1 MNDHQDPND
10 PSGLPEPVRKLL
22 EAQQRQNNLK
32 TAVLGII
39 NTRSDAIEE
48 EALVDLWRDLG
59 DQTETYWSAM
69 LAVQGFVT
77 GHDAVMKSLTPLPP
91 LVAARCMEAMAKVM
105 AAHSRALREIEAK
118 KQELASAPP
127 QP

>member
-1 MNDHQDPND
+1 MNDNND
-10 PSGLPEPVRKLL
+10 PSGLPEPIRQIF
-22 EAQQRQNNLK
+22 EARQRQQDLSAALHVISN
-32 TAVLGII
+32 A
-39 NTRSDAIEE
+39 RSEAIEE

-69 LAVQGFVT
+69 TAVQGFVT
-77 GHDAVMKSLTPLPP
+77 GHDAVMKSLTPLPA

-105 AAHSRALREIEAK
+105 AAHSRALREMEAK